1 MKKIF
6 ALFVIV
12 ALLALVVAA
21 CAPAAQAPATGDAP
35 ATGQEQAPAG
45 GRTFGASYFTLNN
58 PHFLDWRDGL
68 SSQFEPNGDTLV
80 NADAQLDIN
89 KQIADVEDLI
99 QQGVDAVLIAPADSK
114 AIKTALLSAQ
124 AAGIPVVIMDVPVED
139 TDLVSSTISTNNFM
153 AGQVLG
159 EALAK
164 DFAGKANVAL
174 LDWPVVKAVTDRTD
188 GFFSVVDQY
197 PDIKIVARADG
208 KASTEGSLPV
218 MENFL
223 QSNPEIQAVFCIND
237 PSCMGAMAAIEA
249 ANRTDIKLYSI
260 DGSQDGIK
268 LTCEG
273 KFVGTSAQFPVK
285 MGEIA
290 AQTVYKILNGEAVEP
305 VIEVDS
311 LWIDKDNCQDY
322 IRE

>member
-1 MKKIF
+1 MKKTF

-12 ALLALVVAA
+12 ALLALAVAG

-35 ATGQEQAPAG
+35 AAGQEQAPAG

-159 EALAK
+159 EALAA

-311 LWIDKDNCQDY
+311 LWINKDNCQDY